1 VKTPVAYLAWARIRC
16 FSEASF
22 SLERVCECVL
32 CFLDCLDDLLHV
44 LFRLFF
50 LNMMYVNMLGCLD
63 FMNEIGM
70 LSMRLIMGLGL
81 RDVLT

>member
-1 VKTPVAYLAWARIRC
+1 M
-16 FSEASF
+16 
-22 SLERVCECVL
+22 L

-44 LFRLFF
+44 LFRLFL

-70 LSMRLIMGLGL
+70 LGMRLIMGLWL